1 MAATYK
7 VNSLYWDSANSA
19 LYICTSEGD
28 QTTSGWAKVGGGGG
42 DSLWPPTEI
51 DPTTVTPKGAYKYV
65 SPESFLATT
74 GYVQLT
80 PGPHIGETVKA
91 LPGRWRCINEC
102 PAAVSGSY
110 NVPQPPPILGV
121 PSGTP
126 LKGDAEGANVYWI
139 QDGPTYDYCG
149 NP

>member
-28 QTTSGWAKVGGGGG
+28 RTTSVWAKVGGEG
-42 DSLWPPTEI
+42 PTEI

-65 SPESFLATT
+65 SPESFLAKT
-74 GYVQLT
+74 GYIQLT
-80 PGPHIGETVKA
+80 PGPHIGETAKA
-91 LPGRWRCINEC
+91 LPGRWRAVKDV

-110 NVPQPPPILGV
+110 NVPQPPPVLGV
-121 PSGTP
+121 PAGTP
-126 LKGDAEGANVYWI
+126 LKGDAEDSNVFWI